1 MKTIIENANWS
12 IPSLIENKNYK
23 FNKEKILTSL
33 PGKFIDEAIQSI
45 SKWKTYAPTPLY
57 KLNKLNEELGFKE
70 IYYKDEDKRFNL
82 KSFKALGGAFAVNKI
97 ADEKSNVTVATATAG
112 NHGRSVAW
120 GAQRLGL
127 KCKIFISGN
136 VSESRAIAMKN
147 LDAEVIRVKG
157 NYDDSLKECIKQS
170 QKNNWEIVQ
179 DVSWKNY
186 EKTPQLIMAGYTIM
200 IKEIFDQI
208 ENDSITH
215 VFLQAGVGGMAAAM
229 IAGFAKFSTNIPKF
243 IIVEPENANCVFK
256 SIENNKPTRVNIT
269 KETIMGGM
277 SCGDV
282 STVAWKILQ
291 NSTNYCLTISDEAIS
306 SVVALLA
313 ESLLS
318 DQKIVAG
325 ECTAETISGDNLSDF
340 AGIKKY
346 KYGEIDAD
354 DQVGIVTD
362 MNYKN
367 AKIMNIDTDTINSVI
382 ALKKSSSRC
391 LLATFPST
399 IGLSFSC
406 ITTSS

>member
-1 MKTIIENANWS
+1 MKTIIQNDLWS
-12 IPSLIENKNYK
+12 ISSYIKNKKYN
-23 FNKEKILTSL
+23 FDRSKILKHL
-33 PGKFIDEAIQSI
+33 PEKFIDEAIQSI
-45 SKWKTYAPTPLY
+45 SSWKNYSPTPLL
-57 KLNKLNEELGFKE
+57 KLNKLNEKLKFKE

-97 ADEKSNVTVATATAG
+97 ANERKDMTVATATAG

-179 DVSWKNY
+179 DVSWENY

-229 IAGFAKFSTNIPKF
+229 IAGFAKFSKNVPKF
-243 IIVEPENANCVFK
+243 IIVEPENADCVFK
-256 SIENNKPTRVNIT
+256 SIENNKPTRVDIK
-269 KETIMGGM
+269 KETLMGGM

-291 NSTNYCLTISDEAIS
+291 NSTNYCLTISDKAIS

-313 ESLLS
+313 EGHLS
-318 DQKIVAG
+318 NQKIIAG
-325 ECTAETISGDNLSDF
+325 ECGVP
-340 AGIKKY
+340 GI
-346 KYGEIDAD
+346 
-354 DQVGIVTD
+354 
-362 MNYKN
+362 
-367 AKIMNIDTDTINSVI
+367 I
-382 ALKKSSSRC
+382 ALISAFKNKDCLNKLELNSNSKVLVFGCEGSTDKEMYQKLLNEGLKKIVSEKN
-391 LLATFPST
+391 
-399 IGLSFSC
+399 
-406 ITTSS
+406 